1 MLIAWPAPDASLL
14 AAGAVIA
21 LAYTVYGLT
30 GFGSSITAVPLLT
43 QFLPLR
49 EVVPMML
56 LFDLTGGVLV
66 GLRNRSDVQWRELL
80 RMAPFMA
87 LGMLLGLGLLLRAP
101 QLALLLVL
109 GSFIF
114 AYALWTLVLRPPVR
128 PWRSVWAAPL
138 AFTGGLFTSMFG
150 TGGPVYVI
158 YLARRIE
165 RPQALRATISTLVL
179 GSGLVRLVL
188 FSSAGLYRQ
197 PLVLGRAVLL
207 SGCMLGGLWLGT
219 RLNRRLPAHRVVQ
232 AVWLVLLAAG
242 GGLLLRNL

>member
-66 GLRNRSDVQWRELL
+66 GLRNRSDVRWRELA
-80 RMAPFMA
+80 RMAPLMA
-87 LGMLLGLGLLLRAP
+87 LGMVLGLGMLLHAPQRLLL
-101 QLALLLVL
+101 LTL
-109 GSFIF
+109 GGFIL
-114 AYALWTLVLRPPVR
+114 AYASWTLVLRPPVR
-128 PWRSVWAAPL
+128 PLGAAWAFPAS
-138 AFTGGLFTSMFG
+138 FIGGLFTSMFG
-150 TGGPVYVI
+150 TGGPIYVI

-165 RPQALRATISTLVL
+165 QPQGLRATISTLIL
-179 GSGLVRLVL
+179 GSGLLRLLL
-188 FSSAGLYRQ
+188 FSSAGLYHQ
-197 PLVLGRAVLL
+197 PDVLPRTLL
-207 SGCMLGGLWLGT
+207 LFPGMVGGLWLGT
-219 RLNRRLPAHRVVQ
+219 HLNRRLPAQRVVQ
-232 AVWLVLLAAG
+232 AVWAVLLIAG
-242 GGLLLRNL
+242 ISLLVRNF